1 MNHELNL
8 PWITSAAFHLLQGM
22 PLVSTLLLLM
32 VIDVISGLATSFITK
47 TVSSAVSWRGMSK
60 KVIMLLVVGLAAVL
74 EPFAQGIPLAK
85 LVSLFYIATEALSIM
100 ENAALAGVPLPS
112 VLTDALVKIKESQRQ
127 RRADRENNKSSGKV
141 ELEPTPP
148 GHTREILIKETPNET
163 KP

>member
-1 MNHELNL
+1 VNHELNL
-8 PWITSAAFHLLQGM
+8 PGITTAAFHLLQSM

-32 VIDVISGLATSFITK
+32 IIDVICGLITSFISK

-100 ENAALAGVPLPS
+100 ENAAIAGVPLPS
-112 VLTDALVKIKESQRQ
+112 VLTEALVKIKESQRA
-127 RRADRENNKSSGKV
+127 RRAERENNKHSGKM
-141 ELEPTPP
+141 ELEPTAP
-148 GHTREILIKETPNET
+148 GHTREILIKETPT
-163 KP
+163 KAKP